1 MLYFTDVLSASP
13 LINAFAPT
21 LRRLELF
28 FVHQEEQDPSFPTAL
43 FTAPFPFLTHLRL
56 SDLTPTELLQLHEL
70 GGATPAPLVDFHV
83 RLLEVPPAADPS
95 TDQTL
100 RAIADSLEPFRPTL
114 RRLRLVGLGIYPEP
128 GRILNLVLPA
138 SYAEIED
145 LEMRSDLFHSRPLLE
160 ELEASSDQK
169 KDLEGRWDAL
179 LETLDSGRRMV
190 EEMREYGD
198 ARGSE
203 TMFDALGKLKGL

>member
-1 MLYFTDVLSASP
+1 M
-13 LINAFAPT
+13 
-21 LRRLELF
+21 
-28 FVHQEEQDPSFPTAL
+28 
-43 FTAPFPFLTHLRL
+43 
-56 SDLTPTELLQLHEL
+56 
-70 GGATPAPLVDFHV
+70 
-83 RLLEVPPAADPS
+83 
-95 TDQTL
+95 
-100 RAIADSLEPFRPTL
+100 
-114 RRLRLVGLGIYPEP
+114 GLGIYPEP

-190 EEMREYGD
+190 EEIREYGD